1 MAQQTADSMDIEQRT
16 GRRSITTLPKPEET
30 KKSCGQAHPRTMLQ
44 FAPEYSAAIA
54 DSGTVNVKR
63 FPAIIRR
70 LSSDCTDIV

>member
-1 MAQQTADSMDIEQRT
+1 
-16 GRRSITTLPKPEET
+16 
-30 KKSCGQAHPRTMLQ
+30 MLQ